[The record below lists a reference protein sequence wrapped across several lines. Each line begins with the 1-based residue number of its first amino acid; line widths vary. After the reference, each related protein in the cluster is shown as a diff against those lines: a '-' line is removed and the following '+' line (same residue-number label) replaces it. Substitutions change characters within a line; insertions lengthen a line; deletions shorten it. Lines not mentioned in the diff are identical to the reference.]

1 MPAAAMQR
9 MSRVD
14 TAWLRMDNDVNL
26 MMIVGVW
33 LLQPGITH
41 AALCERVVDK
51 LLKYERFTQ
60 KVLPDAVGANWV
72 MDDAFAVERHVLHQR
87 LKPAA
92 RQTEREALQA
102 LVGELANTPLDPDQI
117 GRASCRERV

>member
-1 MPAAAMQR
+1 MSIDVADVTQHLEPLTKNNSRRNPMPAAMER

-41 AALCERVVDK
+41 AALCERVADK
-51 LLKYERFTQ
+51 LLKYERFRQ
-60 KVLPDAVGANWV
+60 KVVPDAMGANWV
-72 MDDAFAVERHVLHQR
+72 HDDAFDIQ
-87 LKPAA
+87 
-92 RQTEREALQA
+92 
-102 LVGELANTPLDPDQI
+102 
-117 GRASCRERV
+117 